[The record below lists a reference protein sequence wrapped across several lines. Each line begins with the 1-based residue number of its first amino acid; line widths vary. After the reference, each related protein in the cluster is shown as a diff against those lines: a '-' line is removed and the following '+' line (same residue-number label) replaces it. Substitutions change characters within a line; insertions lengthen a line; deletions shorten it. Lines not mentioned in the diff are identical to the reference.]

1 MSKVALSREK
11 THWQVLRLIKPISF
25 RLIFHRFWSAFLK
38 TVIHIYVFLLS
49 YRFHSESLEE
59 KLESLEAEDLMSHL
73 SRPETY
79 LEEEKRSNK

>member
-38 TVIHIYVFLLS
+38 TVIYIYVFLLTDS
-49 YRFHSESLEE
+49 IVNLLKKNLKAW
-59 KLESLEAEDLMSHL
+59 KLKISCLICHDQKPS
-73 SRPETY
+73 
-79 LEEEKRSNK
+79 